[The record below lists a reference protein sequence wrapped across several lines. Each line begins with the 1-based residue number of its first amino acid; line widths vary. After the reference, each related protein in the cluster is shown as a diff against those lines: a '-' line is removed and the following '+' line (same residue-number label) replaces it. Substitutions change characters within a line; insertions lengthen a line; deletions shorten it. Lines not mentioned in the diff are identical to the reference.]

1 MGEIMKY
8 WVNSL
13 SPHKYDMEE
22 HKWLKM
28 ILKVIYA
35 SYFSSI
41 VGYYYSPQWLSSK
54 NKTKRNTWCTIP
66 LTQTGDRN

>member
-41 VGYYYSPQWLSSK
+41 VGYYYCP
-54 NKTKRNTWCTIP
+54 
-66 LTQTGDRN
+66 